1 MYSIKIIEEAYAAVI
16 ELADNCVSADRITMS
31 NMLHLVKLVRS
42 AIRDFPQAASQL
54 EEKKAVLNVYAAK
67 LKKLTGKNFIQY
79 TIEETVVGRNT
90 KKHRLHSHLTNAHCA
105 LTYYIRQKLENKE
118 TDDFLRLYKITDLY
132 MQHLFKYSDEID
144 TNPDAKNLDVINAI
158 LYVFISDMGH
168 HIGYLENA
176 MKTEGIKFNE
186 IRV

>member
-1 MYSIKIIEEAYAAVI
+1 MYSIKIIEEAYTAVI
-16 ELADNCVSADRITMS
+16 ELADNCTSTDRTTLS

-42 AIRDFPQAASQL
+42 AIRDFPQAAKQL

-67 LKKLTGKNFIQY
+67 LKKLTGKNITKFS
-79 TIEETVVGRNT
+79 IEETVVGHNV
-90 KKHRLHSHLTNAHCA
+90 KKHRLYSHLTNAHCA
-105 LTYYIRQKLENKE
+105 LTYFIRQKLENKE
-118 TDDFLRLYKITDLY
+118 ADNFLRLYKIADLY

-176 MKTEGIKFNE
+176 MKVNGIEFDE

>member
-1 MYSIKIIEEAYAAVI
+1 MYNIKILEEAYTAVI
-16 ELADNCVSADRITMS
+16 ELANNCTSTDRTTLS

-42 AIRDFPQAASQL
+42 AIKDFPQAAKQL
-54 EEKKAVLNVYAAK
+54 EEKKAVLNVYATK
-67 LKKLTGKNFIQY
+67 LKKLTGKNFSQY

-105 LTYYIRQKLENKE
+105 LTYFIREKLKSKE
-118 TDDFLRLYKITDLY
+118 VGDFLRLYKITDLY
-132 MQHLFKYSDEID
+132 MQHLFKYSDEVD
-144 TNPDAKNLDVINAI
+144 KNPDIENLDVINAI

-168 HIGYLENA
+168 HAGYLENA
-176 MKTEGIKFNE
+176 MRIENIDFDE

>member
-16 ELADNCVSADRITMS
+16 DLVDGCTSTDKKTLS

-42 AIRDFPQAASQL
+42 AIRNFPQAAEQL
-54 EEKKAVLNVYAAK
+54 EKKKAVLEVYAAK
-67 LKKLTGKNFIQY
+67 LKKLTGINFIQY
-79 TIEETVVGRNT
+79 TIEETVVGRNK

-105 LTYYIRQKLENKE
+105 LTYFIRQKLENKE
-118 TDDFLRLYKITDLY
+118 TDDFLRLYKIAYLY

-144 TNPDAKNLDVINAI
+144 ANPDVKNLDVINAI

-168 HIGYLENA
+168 HAGYLENA
-176 MKTEGIKFNE
+176 MRAEGIEFDE
-186 IRV
+186 IRI